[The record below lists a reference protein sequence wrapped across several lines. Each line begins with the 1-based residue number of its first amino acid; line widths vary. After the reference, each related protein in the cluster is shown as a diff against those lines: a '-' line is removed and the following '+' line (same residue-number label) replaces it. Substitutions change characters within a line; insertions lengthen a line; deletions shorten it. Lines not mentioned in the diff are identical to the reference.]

1 MGLLAALP
9 VTAALFGLFGGPD
22 PDKPYLSDLQIALQ
36 DYRVEASFELVNGFT
51 DELFERIQA
60 GLADGFRYDFALSR
74 DHKTWF
80 DNRIDSTSLEVV
92 AKFNA
97 VTQEYLVHFR
107 QDGKLIESR
116 VVRERDELERVMTRF
131 SRLPLFSVEDVN
143 PDRRLT
149 VKARAD
155 LGSKTVLLLIPKTVS
170 TDWVQ
175 SRKFKIDS
183 E

>member
-1 MGLLAALP
+1 
-9 VTAALFGLFGGPD
+9 
-22 PDKPYLSDLQIALQ
+22 
-36 DYRVEASFELVNGFT
+36 
-51 DELFERIQA
+51 
-60 GLADGFRYDFALSR
+60 
-74 DHKTWF
+74 
-80 DNRIDSTSLEVV
+80 
-92 AKFNA
+92 
-97 VTQEYLVHFR
+97 
-107 QDGKLIESR
+107 
-116 VVRERDELERVMTRF
+116 
-131 SRLPLFSVEDVN
+131 LPLFSLEDVN

>member
-9 VTAALFGLFGGPD
+9 ITAALFGLFGGPD
-22 PDKPYLSDLQIALQ
+22 PDRPHLSELQIALQ

-80 DNRIDSTSLEVV
+80 DNRIDATSLEVI
-92 AKFNA
+92 AKYNA
-97 VTQEYLVHFR
+97 VTQEYLVNFR

-116 VVRERDELERVMTRF
+116 VVRERDELERIMTRF
-131 SRLPLFSVEDVN
+131 SRVPLFSVEDVKT
-143 PDRRLT
+143 DRRLV

-175 SRKFKIDS
+175 SRKFRIDS

>member
-9 VTAALFGLFGGPD
+9 FSLALFGLFGGSD
-22 PDKPYLSDLQIALQ
+22 ADKPHLSNLQVALEGH
-36 DYRVEASFELVNGFT
+36 RIEVSFELVNGFT

-60 GLADGFRYDFALSR
+60 GLADGFRYEFALSR
-74 DHKTWF
+74 DHRTWF
-80 DNRIDSTSLEVV
+80 DNRIDSSSLEVV

-97 VTQEYLVHFR
+97 LTQEYLVNYR
-107 QDGKLIESR
+107 QDGKLVDSK

-131 SRLPLFSVEDVN
+131 SRVPLFSLEDVN
-143 PDRRLT
+143 PDRRLA

-155 LGSKTVLLLIPKTVS
+155 LGSKTILLLVPTKVS

-175 SRKFKIDS
+175 SRKFRIDS